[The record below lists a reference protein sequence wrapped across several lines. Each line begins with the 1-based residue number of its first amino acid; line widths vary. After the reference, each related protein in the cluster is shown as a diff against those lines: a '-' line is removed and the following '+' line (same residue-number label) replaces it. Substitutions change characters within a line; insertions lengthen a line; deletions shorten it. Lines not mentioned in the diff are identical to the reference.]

1 MPWWNKAVI
10 VRSNFFLAFGPAWY
24 LVFSIRCITMKESD
38 TPQSQDNAADHS
50 DNPKNRGALNNLP
63 PRIGGNPP
71 SPREHTNPNGNS
83 GQPPWWKRLETWK
96 FIGEI
101 ILIVVGIRVACI
113 YAAQLEQMQAQ
124 VRLLIDIEL
133 RPAITVKML
142 DSIQVEVGKPVT
154 ATVEVFNYGKLPG
167 MARAQ
172 IHVEVG
178 PRAIEKFR
186 LMLRDEKSGEGDMPD
201 IMGFRKIYIAPGQS
215 TKGFP
220 IDPPERI
227 FTQQDVIGVTTGT
240 IDVAVY
246 GRIFYTDLNN
256 HYGYSSAFCFYRLKD
271 GTTSACPDE
280 KNAYTNF
287 AP

>member
-1 MPWWNKAVI
+1 
-10 VRSNFFLAFGPAWY
+10 
-24 LVFSIRCITMKESD
+24 MKESD
-38 TPQSQDNAADHS
+38 APQGQDNTADHS
-50 DNPKNRGALNNLP
+50 NNPQNRGALGNLP
-63 PRIGGNPP
+63 PRIGGGPP
-71 SPREHTNPNGNS
+71 SPREHNNPNGDS
-83 GQPPWWKRLETWK
+83 GQPPWWKRLGTWK

-113 YAAQLEQMQAQ
+113 YAAQLEQMRTQ
-124 VRLLIDIEL
+124 VQLLIDIDL

-142 DSIQVEVGKPVT
+142 DSIQIEVGKPIT

-172 IHVEVG
+172 IHAEAAPG
-178 PRAIEKFR
+178 LIEKFR
-186 LMLRDEKSGEGDMPD
+186 HTLRDEKLGTGNLPD
-201 IMGFRKIYIAPGQS
+201 IIGLRKIYIAPGQG
-215 TKGFP
+215 TKDFP
-220 IDPPERI
+220 IEPPQRI
-227 FTQQDVIGVTTGT
+227 FTQQDMIGAAAGT

-256 HYGYSSAFCFYRLKD
+256 HHGYSSAFCFYRLKD
-271 GTTSACPDE
+271 GSTSACPDE